1 MNRRPS
7 LLRYFLRQNIIAVSI
22 TLGLVLLIVLFLAD
36 HLALQSAAQ
45 GLAQEI
51 SDVDERTLFIPGGQG
66 RGGRI
71 VLDSKGRISADSRGW
86 RHRGG
91 MGAGRQ
97 QMNYDAVW
105 ALAPDVLANGEK
117 RGISVLP
124 WTGQSMVWAARTVTV
139 SSGEEFILVVWSRT
153 SNVRGAARTIYIL
166 IIIAIGLA
174 FLINTG
180 FLAYTIRGVTRTLN
194 DVTSAGRKMVN
205 GDFNVSIPS
214 QTTAELDDLSKVITD
229 LALHLDL
236 TLTELKTEQMRLT
249 KLEQAQRQFVA
260 DASHELR
267 APLSAMTITLDAWHD
282 GLLRE
287 EEYSEAL
294 DTLRSESKRL
304 GRMVSQL
311 LDLSRIQSGR
321 QLFKNDVIDVCEMSN
336 RVLETMNS
344 TQGAPI
350 DIDIPDNLPGVIADP
365 DALHRILRNLLDNA
379 RRFTP
384 AEGRITIWAK
394 VDGDRVRIGVT
405 DNGCGIPEESIHRMW
420 DRFARAERERAGD
433 ATGTGLG
440 LAIVKALVEAMD
452 GTVGLD
458 SLEGKGTT
466 VWVSLNTAKNVSEK

>member
-22 TLGLVLLIVLFLAD
+22 TLGLVMLVVLFLAD
-36 HLALQSAAQ
+36 HLTLQSAAQ

-51 SDVDERTLFIPGGQG
+51 IDVDERTLFTPGGQG

-71 VLDSKGRISADSRGW
+71 VLDSRGRISAESQGW
-86 RHRGG
+86 QHRRG

-97 QMNYDAVW
+97 QMNDDAVW
-105 ALAPDVLANGEK
+105 TLAPDVFAKGER
-117 RGISVLP
+117 RGISSLP
-124 WTGQSMVWAARTVTV
+124 WTGQSVVWAARAVTV

-153 SNVRGAARTIYIL
+153 GNVRGAARTTYIL

-174 FLINTG
+174 FLINMG
-180 FLAYTIRGVTRTLN
+180 FLTYTIRGVTRTLN
-194 DVTSAGRKMVN
+194 DVTSAGRKMVS

-214 QTTAELDDLSKVITD
+214 QTTAELDDLSRVITD
-229 LALHLDL
+229 LALHLDV
-236 TLTELKTEQMRLT
+236 TLNELKTEQTRLT

-287 EEYSEAL
+287 EEYSDAL
-294 DTLRSESKRL
+294 DMLRSESKRL
-304 GRMVSQL
+304 GRMVAQL

-321 QLFKNDVIDVCEMSN
+321 QIFKSDVIDVREMSN
-336 RVLETMNS
+336 RVLETMGN
-344 TQGAPI
+344 TNGAPI
-350 DIDIPDNLPGVIADP
+350 DIDMHADLPGVIADP
-365 DALHRILRNLLDNA
+365 DALHRILRNLLENA

-394 VDGDRVRIGVT
+394 VDGEHMQIGVT
-405 DNGCGIPEESIHRMW
+405 DTGCGIPESSMHRMW

-440 LAIVKALVEAMD
+440 LAIVKALAEAMD

-458 SLEGKGTT
+458 SQEGKGTT
-466 VWVSLNTAKNVSEK
+466 VWVSLDKAKNVT